1 MSLSLNAREL
11 DTALMRTGALSKNW
25 LSVAPEELHALIRSV
40 VARIGGKQL
49 ADALGSPVNA
59 DNVAGS
65 AFVLEIAAE
74 LRRAGQGK
82 RFVIG
87 KPYQDT
93 GSAALIEFL
102 KEAFAARHNLLVDT
116 DETLNE
122 ITARSTKSKGR
133 LKALMR
139 VSYLAPDIVTD
150 ILAGHHPPELSVK
163 RLVRMSQDRLSI
175 GAGSARS
182 WAWPEENSAHGSRS
196 VPESA
201 HP

>member
-40 VARIGGKQL
+40 VARTVLSPDRIEVIIGGKQL

-82 RFVIG
+82 RFVID

-122 ITARSTKSKGR
+122 ITARSTKPR
-133 LKALMR
+133 A
-139 VSYLAPDIVTD
+139 D
-150 ILAGHHPPELSVK
+150 
-163 RLVRMSQDRLSI
+163 
-175 GAGSARS
+175 
-182 WAWPEENSAHGSRS
+182 
-196 VPESA
+196 
-201 HP
+201 